1 MGVGFIMRAG
11 FFFGGGGGGVGG
23 DVDGAGLFD
32 EEGDG
37 FADFGKR
44 GGFLGSLGT
53 PGSGWWTHV
62 ALVRDGLL
70 EGTLPL
76 AQSGFWW
83 SRLALGLGVF
93 LSVGFYSEGIFH
105 RTIQEVEIILVFAV
119 FDSSQESQLLRVF
132 GDLADV
138 LILK

>member
-1 MGVGFIMRAG
+1 MGFIVRAG
-11 FFFGGGGGGVGG
+11 FVFGSGGGGVRG
-23 DVDGAGLFD
+23 DADGAGLFD

-37 FADFGKR
+37 FADFGER
-44 GGFLGSLGT
+44 GGFLGGLGA

-83 SRLALGLGVF
+83 SRLALGLEVF
-93 LSVGFYSEGIFH
+93 LSVGFYSEGIF
-105 RTIQEVEIILVFAV
+105 RWTIQEVEIILVFAV
-119 FDSSQESQLLRVF
+119 FDSSEESQLLRVF
-132 GDLADV
+132 GDLADIFV
-138 LILK
+138 L